1 MARPR
6 IFDKEPRSLHIYLQ
20 PEQYAKLKKLAH
32 DTRKSPSAIVRKILD
47 ETLWDVYT
55 DDDKRRSKP

>member
-6 IFDKEPRSLHIYLQ
+6 IFDKKPRSLHIYLQ

-47 ETLWDVYT
+47 ETL
-55 DDDKRRSKP
+55 